1 MKYSSNKTKN
11 KYSCNSMT
19 ATTTISAYGTTYVT
33 IQDQSGYND
42 EWILFAFNCSGKYC
56 YRTIDEDVS
65 SSPNTV
71 ATGWSSSV

>member
-1 MKYSSNKTKN
+1 
-11 KYSCNSMT
+11 MT